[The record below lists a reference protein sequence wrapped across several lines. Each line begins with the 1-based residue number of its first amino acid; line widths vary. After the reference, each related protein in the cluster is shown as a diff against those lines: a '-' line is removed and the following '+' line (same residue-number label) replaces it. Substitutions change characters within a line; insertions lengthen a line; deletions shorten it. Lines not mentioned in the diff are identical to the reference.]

1 MVLTLTIVLSLSAV
15 TYALI
20 EKPGQNLGIAIIAAL
35 RARRSSPIAQAGSP
49 VLQSHPWDASQGGAC
64 RISSVIGTGPSRNK
78 SSGGAMLLMCC

>member
-1 MVLTLTIVLSLSAV
+1 MALTLTIVLSLSAV

-49 VLQSHPWDASQGGAC
+49 VLQSHP
-64 RISSVIGTGPSRNK
+64 
-78 SSGGAMLLMCC
+78 